1 MADHPQDWSD
11 WSVKT
16 HPSHNDTL
24 KYLNLNN
31 NTDLC
36 TSLKLPIQ
44 EQTIDVFNTNPSSD
58 TQQQSISV
66 NHFPEQRRVILNVK
80 ECWTNEP
87 YNIHHQHINNSHS
100 NPINNHFTPKR
111 KQSAIAGA
119 RLFTARA
126 IKRTIN
132 HLQSKPKTT
141 NLPEKDH
148 SQISTNLRTD
158 QPIIIQPP
166 QKTEFDKKKKEFD
179 AESVSLSSENDT
191 NKLIQIKPK
200 KNTIIKIKSNRGV
213 SICST
218 HGCLIFIAGFFIG
231 ILTMIIF
238 SIGLVS
244 VTDSLLEDGNGNI
257 ELLNRTKLPKSHQN
271 FTNFTEKPTNT
282 NKVPFCFY
290 KISKIP
296 CKNLTTQ

>member
-1 MADHPQDWSD
+1 MADHQQDWSD

-31 NTDLC
+31 NNTDIC

-87 YNIHHQHINNSHS
+87 NIHHQDINNSNS
-100 NPINNHFTPKR
+100 NPTNNHFTPKR
-111 KQSAIAGA
+111 KQSAIAGV

-132 HLQSKPKTT
+132 HLQSKPTT
-141 NLPEKDH
+141 LPTQSQPSEKD
-148 SQISTNLRTD
+148 QFPANLRTN
-158 QPIIIQPP
+158 QPIIIQPAEWK
-166 QKTEFDKKKKEFD
+166 QLTDKKKEFD

-191 NKLIQIKPK
+191 NKLIQIKQK
-200 KNTIIKIKSNRGV
+200 KNPIIKIKSNPGV

-218 HGCLIFIAGFFIG
+218 HGCLIFIAGFLIG
-231 ILTMIIF
+231 ILTMIVL
-238 SIGLVS
+238 SVGLLTI
-244 VTDSLLEDGNGNI
+244 TDSGLEDGNTM
-257 ELLNRTKLPKSHQN
+257 ELLNRTKSTRTHQN
-271 FTNFTEKPTNT
+271 FTTFNKKPASPE
-282 NKVPFCFY
+282 NKKVQKLQRF
-290 KISKIP
+290 S
-296 CKNLTTQ
+296 